1 MLSLPG
7 ESSRESRLPARAVVV
22 VLTLLLGAAGL
33 AGSGH
38 IFTRGYLGM
47 SHRNLTVAQV
57 SRGGP
62 AAAAGLRPGDR
73 ILLVDTIPA
82 TELHAANYRLR
93 SVRVGETLA
102 LAVAAS
108 DAAAGPSAATSTGAP
123 AATSAGA
130 AAASRRVS
138 LTAAPPPAAEIL
150 WRFLLG
156 AVGLFTLA
164 VGFLLA
170 FQRPEKLT
178 LVFFAIC
185 FAISFFLRE
194 RLIIESATWRVLHD
208 RLYEFCELLL
218 PTFFIHFFLLFP
230 TRPPSARRRLL
241 ERLIYVPPIL
251 ITLGMIALRARPDP
265 DPAAA
270 FRRESLRLLIAT
282 LYVLASSAFAVLLFV
297 RSYRA
302 THADRERAQLRAV
315 VWGTVLGIA
324 PVLSG
329 FVLANLLPAAE
340 LPGLRYTIFALLLI
354 PASFGYAAFRYRVF
368 DLEVLVKRSVLY
380 SVLTAL
386 VIGLYFGIVIGLGGL
401 LHRMTGAQNP
411 LLAVVSVVVITL
423 LAAPARARLQ
433 RFTDRVFFPERYD
446 ARITLRR
453 FSHELARM
461 LELRGIANLLV
472 ERVVGTLALE
482 SAALLLARAPGEPF
496 VPERATPGEAADRPA
511 ISAAAAALLVP
522 ADGDPETDGS
532 GDGGGGRSRPLRL
545 AGPGAAGGLE
555 LLPFDDRRALES
567 YAPALCVPLWGRHRL
582 LGLLLLGA
590 PRDGGWSSQEDLELL
605 ETLGEQAANSLE
617 NALLH
622 ESEIER
628 VRVAQELAVARDIQ
642 THLVPAGEPEC
653 ESIVFA
659 GSTTPSHEIG
669 GDFYDYVP
677 IDGQRLGI
685 AIGDVSGKGIPA
697 ALLMAGVQSSFRMEA
712 ERGGSPAQVLAVLNH
727 RIHTLGEYDRFVCF
741 FYGLLDP
748 ASRQLT
754 YANGGLDPP
763 ILIRTSGKVER
774 LTRGGPVLGVVGD
787 ARFDEGKVTLAP
799 GDTLVLY
806 TDGVV
811 EPADIASGFGE
822 DDLIEF
828 LVAHRHEP
836 APRLRQLTIERLLAL
851 AGDTSLDDTTLIVAR
866 AR

>member
-7 ESSRESRLPARAVVV
+7 ESPRRARSLARAAVV
-22 VLTLLLGAAGL
+22 VLTILLAAAGL

-38 IFTRGYLGM
+38 IFTRGFLGM

-62 AAAAGLRPGDR
+62 AEAAGIRPGER
-73 ILLVDTIPA
+73 ILAVGAIPA
-82 TELHAANYRLR
+82 TELPTCNYRLR
-93 SVRVGETLA
+93 SIRVGETLA
-102 LAVAAS
+102 LEI
-108 DAAAGPSAATSTGAP
+108 G
-123 AATSAGA
+123 AGA
-130 AAASRRVS
+130 GIATRRTS
-138 LTAAPPPAAEIL
+138 LTAARPPEGEIL
-150 WRFLLG
+150 WRFLL
-156 AVGLFTLA
+156 AAAGLFTLA

-170 FQRPEKLT
+170 YQRPEKLT

-185 FAISFFLRE
+185 FSISFFLRE
-194 RLIIESATWRVLHD
+194 RLIIESATWREVHD
-208 RLYEFCELLL
+208 RLYELFELLL

-230 TRPPSARRRLL
+230 ARLRSARRRLV
-241 ERLIYVPPIL
+241 ERLIYVPPVL
-251 ITLGMIALRARPDP
+251 ITLGVIALRAWLDP
-265 DPAAA
+265 DPGGA
-270 FRRESLRLLIAT
+270 FRRESLRLLVAT
-282 LYVLASSAFAVLLFV
+282 LYVLASTAFAVVLFV

-302 THADRERAQLRAV
+302 TRAGRDRAQLRVV

-324 PVLSG
+324 PLLIA
-329 FVLANLLPAAE
+329 FVLANLLPAVG

-401 LHRMTGAQNP
+401 LYRVTGAQNP
-411 LLAVVSVVVITL
+411 LLAVVSVVLITL
-423 LAAPARARLQ
+423 LAAPARAKLQ

-446 ARITLRR
+446 ARLTLRR

-461 LELRGIANLLV
+461 LELKGIANLLV

-482 SAALLLARAPGEPF
+482 SAALLVQRAPGDPF
-496 VPERATPGEAADRPA
+496 VPQRATPGEAEELPA
-511 ISAAAAALLVP
+511 ISAAAASLLAP
-522 ADGDPETDGS
+522 APGGS
-532 GDGGGGRSRPLRL
+532 GDGDGSEDGDGARSRPVRL
-545 AGPGAAGGLE
+545 AGPGAAGRLE
-555 LLPFDDRRALES
+555 LLPYDERRALER
-567 YAPALCVPLWGRHRL
+567 YVPALAVPLWGRHRL

-590 PRDGGWSSQEDLELL
+590 PREGGWSSLEDLELL
-605 ETLGEQAANSLE
+605 ETLGEQAAVSLE

-642 THLVPAGEPEC
+642 NHLVPAGEPEC

-677 IDGQRLGI
+677 IDGQRLGVAI
-685 AIGDVSGKGIPA
+685 ADVSGKGIPA

-727 RIHTLGEYDRFVCF
+727 RIHTLGESDRFVCF
-741 FYGLLDP
+741 FYGLLDLE
-748 ASRQLT
+748 SRQIT

-763 ILIRTSGKVER
+763 ILIRASGRVER
-774 LTRGGPVLGVVGD
+774 LVRGGPVLGVVGD

-836 APRLRQLTIERLLAL
+836 AARLRQLTIERLLAL

>member
-1 MLSLPG
+1 MLSLP
-7 ESSRESRLPARAVVV
+7 RESPRQSLLPARIAIVA
-22 VLTLLLGAAGL
+22 LTLLLGAAGL

-57 SRGGP
+57 IPGGP
-62 AAAAGLRPGDR
+62 AALAGIRPGER
-73 ILLVDTIPA
+73 ILAVGEAPA
-82 TELHAANYRLR
+82 ADFNACSYRLR
-93 SVRVGETLA
+93 SLLVGE
-102 LAVAAS
+102 S
-108 DAAAGPSAATSTGAP
+108 
-123 AATSAGA
+123 
-130 AAASRRVS
+130 VS
-138 LTAAPPPAAEIL
+138 LELATPGGRPDSRTVLLTCAPPPPGEIL
-150 WRFLLG
+150 WRFLL
-156 AVGLFTLA
+156 AAAGLFTLA

-170 FQRPEKLT
+170 YQRPEKLT

-185 FAISFFLRE
+185 FSISFFLRE
-194 RLIIESATWRVLHD
+194 RLIVEPAAGRQIHDVLYA
-208 RLYEFCELLL
+208 LFELLL

-230 TRPPSARRRLL
+230 ARPPSARRRLA

-251 ITLGMIALRARPDP
+251 IALGLIASRAWLDP
-265 DPAAA
+265 EAIGPL
-270 FRRESLRLLIAT
+270 RRESLHLLVAT
-282 LYVLASSAFAVLLFV
+282 LYVLASTASAVALFV

-302 THADRERAQLRAV
+302 TRIERERAQLRAV

-324 PVLSG
+324 PLLIA
-329 FVLANLLPAAE
+329 FVLANLLPATA

-386 VIGLYFGIVIGLGGL
+386 VIGLYFGIVIGLGGIL
-401 LHRMTGAQNP
+401 YRMTGAQNP
-411 LLAVVSVVVITL
+411 LLAVVSVVLITL
-423 LAAPARARLQ
+423 LAAPARAKLQ
-433 RFTDRVFFPERYD
+433 QFTDRVFFPERYD
-446 ARITLRR
+446 ARHTLRR

-461 LELRGIANLLV
+461 IELKGIANLLV

-482 SAALLLARAPGEPF
+482 SAALLLQRAPGEPF
-496 VPERATPGEAADRPA
+496 VPQRATPGNAGELPA
-511 ISAAAAALLVP
+511 ISAAAAALLAP
-522 ADGDPETDGS
+522 ADGDPVED
-532 GDGGGGRSRPLRL
+532 GDGDGDGARGRPVRL
-545 AGPGAAGGLE
+545 AGPGAAWRLD
-555 LLPFDDRRALES
+555 LLPYDERRALDR

-590 PRDGGWSSQEDLELL
+590 PQAGGWSSQEDLELL
-605 ETLGEQAANSLE
+605 ETLGEQAAISLE

-677 IDGQRLGI
+677 IDGQRLGVAI
-685 AIGDVSGKGIPA
+685 ADVSGKGIPA

-712 ERGGSPAQVLAVLNH
+712 ERGGSPAQVLTVLNH

-741 FYGLLDP
+741 FYGLLDL
-748 ASRQLT
+748 SNRQIT

-763 ILIRTSGKVER
+763 ILIRASGKVER
-774 LTRGGPVLGVVGD
+774 LARGGPVLGVVGD

-836 APRLRQLTIERLLAL
+836 AARLRQLTIERLLAL